1 METRQKRLTLVAA
14 ILGSSVVLV
23 DSTAVNVALP
33 AIQNELGGG
42 LAAQEW
48 LVNAYLLTL
57 GSLILIGGSLGDLF
71 GERRVFFIG
80 VAGFGAASVLCAVA
94 PTIGVEIAGRAL
106 QGIAG
111 ALLTPSSLAVIIAVF
126 PPEERG
132 AAIGSWTAW
141 GAIGTVLG
149 PLLGGQLVDQA
160 SWRWIFAIN
169 IPLVLATLW
178 LIVAAI
184 PRTDPNRPHAHV
196 DYPGA
201 VLCALG
207 LAGPVFALIEQPRLG
222 WGSPAV
228 YGPLLG
234 GIAVFA
240 LFLYVESRKEEPML
254 PLELF
259 RRRNFAWGNAET
271 LAMYGGLSALLFFL
285 VLFLQQVAGYTAL
298 ESGLTLLP
306 VTIVMFT
313 LSKRFGALADRYG
326 PRFFMGAGPLVSA
339 VGVLLLFT
347 VDTNVDYLTELL
359 PALSIFALGL
369 TLTVAPLTAAVLAGA
384 DESNAGIASATNNAV
399 ARIAGLIAT
408 AAVGAAVA
416 GQFSA
421 SVDEELAGRQLSPPA
436 RTAVE
441 EAKERSLARVPLER
455 VPPPERPVL
464 EAAGET
470 ASVEAFRA
478 GVGFSAGLLALGGLM
493 GAIGIR
499 DPRRLVPAEQCP
511 GGAICGA
518 PRDPALSRMRHPL
531 RAAHAAVGRRTQGEA
546 APSGET

>member
-1 METRQKRLTLVAA
+1 VSTSQKRLTLIAA

-33 AIQNELGGG
+33 AIQEELGGG

-57 GSLILIGGSLGDLF
+57 GSLILIGGSMGDLF
-71 GERRVFFIG
+71 GERRVFFLG
-80 VAGFGAASVLCAVA
+80 VAGFGAASVVCALA

-106 QGIAG
+106 QGVAG

-126 PPEERG
+126 PEGERS
-132 AAIGSWTAW
+132 AAIGTWTAW

-149 PLLGGQLVDQA
+149 PLLGGQLVDAA

-169 IPLVLATLW
+169 VPLVLATLW
-178 LIVAAI
+178 LIAAAI
-184 PRTDPNRPHAHV
+184 PRTDPNRPHAPV
-196 DYPGA
+196 DYLGA
-201 VLCALG
+201 FLCAVGLG
-207 LAGPVFALIEQPRLG
+207 GFVFALIEQPQLG

-228 YGPLLG
+228 VGPLIG
-234 GIAVFA
+234 GIAVLA
-240 LFLYVESRKEEPML
+240 LFLWVESRKDEPML
-254 PLELF
+254 PLGLF

-271 LAMYGGLSALLFFL
+271 LAMYGGLGALLFFL

-306 VTIVMFT
+306 VTIVMFL

-326 PRFFMGAGPLVSA
+326 PRFFMGAGPLVGA
-339 VGVLLLFT
+339 VGLLLLFRL
-347 VDTNVDYLTELL
+347 DTNVDYVADLL
-359 PALSIFALGL
+359 PALLLFALGL
-369 TLTVAPLTAAVLAGA
+369 ALTVAPLTAAVLAGA

-416 GQFSA
+416 GQFTA
-421 SVDEELAGRQLSPPA
+421 SLDRELAGRQLSPPA
-436 RTAVE
+436 RAAVE
-441 EAKERSLARVPLER
+441 EAKDRSLTRVPVTR
-455 VPPPERPVL
+455 VPPSERPLL
-464 EAAGET
+464 EAAAET
-470 ASVEAFRA
+470 ASLRAFRT
-478 GVGFSAGLLALGGLM
+478 GIGISAALLALGGLM
-493 GAIGIR
+493 GTVGIR